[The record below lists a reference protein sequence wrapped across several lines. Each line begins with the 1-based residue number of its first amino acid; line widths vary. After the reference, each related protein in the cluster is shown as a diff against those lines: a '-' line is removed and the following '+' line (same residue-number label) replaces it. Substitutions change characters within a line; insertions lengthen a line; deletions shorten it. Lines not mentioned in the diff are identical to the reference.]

1 MKEFY
6 TVGHSTR
13 KIEEFIS
20 LLKASRIEL
29 LVDVRAFPVSTRNP
43 QFNKKNLK
51 TYLSQNG
58 IEYIWLGRELG
69 GYRSKSDGLG
79 ELSPN
84 KGWKAEGDINLSSER
99 VLIHSDVTM
108 DMIFYR
114 SNWPK
119 INATVYFSIVSF
131 SLSRSA
137 ENNTN
142 ILFNFGHK
150 VEIASDFVY
159 IGQSEYFSLSLI
171 QMSADDE
178 A

>member
-1 MKEFY
+1 MFL
-6 TVGHSTR
+6 TQL
-13 KIEEFIS
+13 IF
-20 LLKASRIEL
+20 LL
-29 LVDVRAFPVSTRNP
+29 FC
-43 QFNKKNLK
+43 Q
-51 TYLSQNG
+51 
-58 IEYIWLGRELG
+58 
-69 GYRSKSDGLG
+69 
-79 ELSPN
+79 
-84 KGWKAEGDINLSSER
+84 
-99 VLIHSDVTM
+99 
-108 DMIFYR
+108 IFYR

-150 VEIASDFVY
+150 VAIASDFVY